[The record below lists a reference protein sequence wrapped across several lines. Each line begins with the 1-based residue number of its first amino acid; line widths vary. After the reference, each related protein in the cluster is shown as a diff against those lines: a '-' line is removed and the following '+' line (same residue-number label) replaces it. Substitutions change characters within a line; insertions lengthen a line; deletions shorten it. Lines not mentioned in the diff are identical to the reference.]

1 MKNKSSRSNLASPKT
16 NFQEMEKGYRKWYGS
31 FNETIPESMF
41 TDWNVGVPRIW
52 LQPLCDT
59 FPYISC

>member
-1 MKNKSSRSNLASPKT
+1 MTLGQSLDLKLTFK
-16 NFQEMEKGYRKWYGS
+16 EMEEGYRKWYGS